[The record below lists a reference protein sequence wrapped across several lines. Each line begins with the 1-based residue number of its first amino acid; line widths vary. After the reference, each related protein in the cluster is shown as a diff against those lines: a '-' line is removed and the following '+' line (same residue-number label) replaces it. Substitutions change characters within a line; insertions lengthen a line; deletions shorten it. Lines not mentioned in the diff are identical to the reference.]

1 MNECRKSIPTLELL
15 QESPILSTILTNK
28 LISSMVRIPIT
39 SDSMTWV
46 LKSQVDNR
54 YGAIAVK
61 NILYFL
67 VFIGSRIRGSWYYLE
82 VNFVI
87 GTQLAK
93 FLLVRATIFQGK
105 FFTCLHLNDLN
116 IFIFWRELPLT
127 FSWSKKVKS
136 ILFFKNSFHL
146 AAYSTRV
153 LPV

>member
-67 VFIGSRIRGSWYYLE
+67 VFIGSRIRGS
-82 VNFVI
+82 
-87 GTQLAK
+87 
-93 FLLVRATIFQGK
+93 
-105 FFTCLHLNDLN
+105 
-116 IFIFWRELPLT
+116 
-127 FSWSKKVKS
+127 
-136 ILFFKNSFHL
+136 
-146 AAYSTRV
+146 
-153 LPV
+153 